1 MLVELHNFTS
11 QKSHVSAN
19 FFLCKDF
26 FMCCYDF
33 LKSEMKKKEN
43 ITVYIFLDLVFFLSW
58 FESFG
63 IFSILSKLNENNNLG
78 SWHSICGF
86 NADFRNE
93 LILFIP
99 RLLLWCNFLSTKQR
113 NYQLKIYWLWR
124 MKSYSCFKR

>member
-1 MLVELHNFTS
+1 MLVELNFTS
-11 QKSHVSAN
+11 QKSHVSAK

-26 FMCCYDF
+26 FMCCSDF

-78 SWHSICGF
+78 S
-86 NADFRNE
+86 
-93 LILFIP
+93 
-99 RLLLWCNFLSTKQR
+99 
-113 NYQLKIYWLWR
+113 
-124 MKSYSCFKR
+124 